1 MLRLAPGDRAS
12 SSATP
17 ACRRADSPI
26 DPAITRV
33 GTTRRETTMHTPLA
47 GRRDRSIMNTET
59 KSTRATENEL
69 VRSLV
74 DLGTEW
80 AVLGLSFGTQALER
94 SAKSI
99 ALAAKTLDT
108 ISRSLEKKVERAT
121 D

>member
-1 MLRLAPGDRAS
+1 
-12 SSATP
+12 
-17 ACRRADSPI
+17 
-26 DPAITRV
+26 
-33 GTTRRETTMHTPLA
+33 
-47 GRRDRSIMNTET
+47 MNTET
-59 KSTRATENEL
+59 KSTRHTENEL

-108 ISRSLEKKVERAT
+108 ISRTLEKKPEPQAEEVHPVEVVAEGVDVT
-121 D
+121 DEPRGS

>member
-1 MLRLAPGDRAS
+1 
-12 SSATP
+12 
-17 ACRRADSPI
+17 
-26 DPAITRV
+26 
-33 GTTRRETTMHTPLA
+33 
-47 GRRDRSIMNTET
+47 MNTET

-108 ISRSLEKKVERAT
+108 LSRSLEKKVERADEVHPTEVVTEGVDVT
-121 D
+121 DDRRAS